1 MQCRQ
6 LPQVIFTA
14 FIALTVLAA
23 PTWAWGDTGHRV
35 VGRIAALK
43 LTPAARTRVAALLGV
58 DDDVASVSDAM
69 ADAAVWADHVAR
81 TRFPESA
88 DWHFIDLSLKDGEH
102 DADNPFSTD
111 NTAPAK
117 IVAFFGALKS
127 GGPDEL
133 DEPGSNLMLVVHFVG
148 DIHQPLHTATDQDR
162 GANCI
167 NVKYP
172 MADGRISRRETLHHA
187 WDSGL
192 LEDNLGSDDRSLALH
207 FVRDFDTLS
216 EDDQKAILF
225 PDPASGDVTA
235 TVHAWVMQSHQFA
248 LTNVYAGLKPAAPIL
263 SFLKVEGHC
272 TNAAAFTKA
281 QRMLDSDYVTNAAT
295 IIDQQLLAGGI
306 RLAALL
312 NAALGSTPGGTGN

>member
-1 MQCRQ
+1 MQRRQ
-6 LPQVIFTA
+6 LPQVILAA
-14 FIALTVLAA
+14 FIALTVLAT

-43 LTPAARTRVAALLGV
+43 LTPAARARVAALLGV

-81 TRFPESA
+81 NRFHESI

-102 DADNPFSTD
+102 DPGNPFSAD

-117 IVAFFGALKS
+117 IIAFFSALKS

-133 DEPGSNLMLVVHFVG
+133 DEPGSNFLFIVHFMG
-148 DIHQPLHTATDQDR
+148 DIHQPLHAATDQDR

-167 NVKYP
+167 HVKYP
-172 MADGRISRRETLHHA
+172 MADGRISRKEALHHA
-187 WDSGL
+187 WDTGM
-192 LEDNLGSDDRSLALH
+192 LEDNLGSDDRTLALH

-216 EDDQKAILF
+216 DADQKAILLS
-225 PDPASGDVTA
+225 DPASGDVTSA
-235 TVHAWVMQSHQFA
+235 VHAWVLQSHQLA
-248 LTNVYAGLKPAAPIL
+248 LTDVYAGLNPPAPIL
-263 SFLKVEGHC
+263 SFLNVDSHC
-272 TNAAAFTKA
+272 TNAAPFTKT
-281 QRMLDSDYVTNAAT
+281 QRILSSEHVTNAAT

-312 NAALGSTPGGTGN
+312 NAAFGSAPGAG